1 MSNVVNIAGVQS
13 ARIAFKGRPVCTTLQ
28 LARFYGCTEKN
39 IADNYTNNRERFEE
53 GKHFVFLEG
62 DALKQF
68 KQGIPDEIGDPLKFT
83 ARLMLWTELGA
94 ARHAKMLTTDRAW
107 DVFEEMEDAYFRT
120 QDGAALSPAAKTARP
135 RTITHSQVAAG
146 ILLLRSAAEDLKFS
160 PSSVLGGYQTLESK
174 LGISGLLPAYAIDA
188 PTSSASGSSETTKSA
203 SWLLKKFR
211 VGISPAAFNDLLV
224 QKGFLKEDQRPTSRG
239 GIKKF
244 KVCMNLDFG
253 KNITSPKNPRES
265 QPHWYEN
272 KFKALLDLVLP
283 AEPTKA

>member
-28 LARFYGCTEKN
+28 LAQFYGCESEHIQDNHRKN
-39 IADNYTNNRERFEE
+39 ADRFEE
-53 GKHFVFLEG
+53 GKHFVRIEG
-62 DALKQF
+62 DAFRMF
-68 KQGIPDEIGDPLKFT
+68 KEGLPENIRDPLKF
-83 ARLMLWTELGA
+83 APKAILWTELGA

-135 RTITHSQVAAG
+135 RTITRSQVAAG

-174 LGISGLLPAYAIDA
+174 LGIAGLLPAYAIDA
-188 PTSSASGSSETTKSA
+188 PTSSTAGSSETTKSA
-203 SWLLKKFR
+203 SWLLQKFS

-265 QPHWYEN
+265 QPHWYED

-283 AEPTKA
+283 AKPTKA